1 MGEGLS
7 GNILFKLCS
16 KHVVSNSLGFCVSS
30 KRMRILI
37 LQFPGP
43 VHDFFF
49 FFPGFWSQL
58 EPRFFYRKK
67 KEKKTKK
74 YQSLD
79 FVCSAFLKFGC
90 REVHT
95 KDNKLSDDLMSELWD
110 QEF

>member
-1 MGEGLS
+1 MW
-7 GNILFKLCS
+7 F
-16 KHVVSNSLGFCVSS
+16 
-30 KRMRILI
+30 LI
-37 LQFPGP
+37 LLVSVFPLKGWESSFSSSL
-43 VHDFFF
+43 VLYTIFF